1 MPPPPTPACRGHS
14 GSDSGSVAQDVTRPG
29 QAHASPIAP
38 RPDGPCV
45 KPRPSSHPRRL
56 FVQGYEHDPRVI
68 HAQPIHERGIH
79 GKKRRPPA
87 LIGTVPIT
95 ALAEA
100 GRIIHGNHPHVRA
113 YGLHAVVERNPRQS
127 EAFNGF
133 TKNRPSDQRT
143 CSVAY
148 RPATTIIKETA
159 MQPIRHK
166 AVKPG
171 RQTRSRNVLPPSAEH
186 KGNRKTGW
194 KHGD

>member
-100 GRIIHGNHPHVRA
+100 GRIIHGNHPRPRLWSPRSSREESPTVGSLQRLHEEPTIGSADMLRRLSSCHDNHQGNSHAADTTQSRKAWKTDALAERPPAICRA
-113 YGLHAVVERNPRQS
+113 
-127 EAFNGF
+127 
-133 TKNRPSDQRT
+133 
-143 CSVAY
+143 
-148 RPATTIIKETA
+148 
-159 MQPIRHK
+159 
-166 AVKPG
+166 
-171 RQTRSRNVLPPSAEH
+171 
-186 KGNRKTGW
+186 
-194 KHGD
+194 